1 MIGKP
6 RFLIHMRLILMS
18 KTVLELIKEHLI
30 TWPQSVDSQ
39 LWNDRVAELIK
50 RVEEL
55 QSKEQKP
62 E

>member
-1 MIGKP
+1 MT
-6 RFLIHMRLILMS
+6 

-39 LWNDRVAELIK
+39 LWNDRVETLIK
-50 RVEEL
+50 QVEDLEKK
-55 QSKEQKP
+55 QEPKP

>member
-1 MIGKP
+1 MT
-6 RFLIHMRLILMS
+6 

-39 LWNDRVAELIK
+39 LWNDRVEKLIQHI
-50 RVEEL
+50 EEH
-55 QSKEQKP
+55 QKKEQKP

>member
-1 MIGKP
+1 MI
-6 RFLIHMRLILMS
+6 
-18 KTVLELIKEHLI
+18 KTVLELIKDHLI

>member
-6 RFLIHMRLILMS
+6 RFLIHMRLIPMS

-55 QSKEQKP
+55 QNKDKKP

>member
-1 MIGKP
+1 MI
-6 RFLIHMRLILMS
+6 

-39 LWNDRVAELIK
+39 LWNDRVEKLIK
-50 RVEEL
+50 HIEEH
-55 QSKEQKP
+55 QKKEQKP

>member
-1 MIGKP
+1 MPKSI
-6 RFLIHMRLILMS
+6 
-18 KTVLELIKEHLI
+18 LELIKEHLI

-39 LWNDRVAELIK
+39 LWNDRVETLIK

-55 QSKEQKP
+55 EQKKDQKP

>member
-1 MIGKP
+1 MI
-6 RFLIHMRLILMS
+6 
-18 KTVLELIKEHLI
+18 KTVLELIKDHLI

-55 QSKEQKP
+55 QTKQEKKP

>member
-6 RFLIHMRLILMS
+6 RFLILMRLILMS

>member
-1 MIGKP
+1 MI
-6 RFLIHMRLILMS
+6 

-39 LWNDRVAELIK
+39 LWNDRVETLIK

-55 QSKEQKP
+55 EQKKDQKP

>member
-1 MIGKP
+1 MT
-6 RFLIHMRLILMS
+6 

-39 LWNDRVAELIK
+39 LWNDRVEKLIK
-50 RVEEL
+50 QVEDLEKK
-55 QSKEQKP
+55 QESKP

>member
-1 MIGKP
+1 MT
-6 RFLIHMRLILMS
+6 

-39 LWNDRVAELIK
+39 LWNDRVESLIK
-50 RVEEL
+50 QVEDLE
-55 QSKEQKP
+55 SKQEPKP

>member
-1 MIGKP
+1 MT
-6 RFLIHMRLILMS
+6 

-39 LWNDRVAELIK
+39 LWNDRVEKLIK
-50 RVEEL
+50 QVEDLEKKQ
-55 QSKEQKP
+55 QSKP

>member
-1 MIGKP
+1 MI
-6 RFLIHMRLILMS
+6 
-18 KTVLELIKEHLI
+18 KTVLELIKDHLI

-55 QSKEQKP
+55 QNKEKKSD
-62 E
+62 